1 MRSTIILGSTLLLA
15 LTAAPLGAQTGL
27 PPSATAPLPTSRFVV
42 SYEVSAALLSNRL
55 PSQYARAIPE
65 PLLDE
70 LAADEAFSGIDL
82 GGSAGN
88 GVLVR
93 FDFPDMESYREWE
106 ARGETQQLLAE
117 LRQAIGYG
125 YSRSSLSM
133 RRVPADAHHTM
144 PTAPRRRAPAPG
156 ATQPN
161 TTKQAASRTD

>member
-1 MRSTIILGSTLLLA
+1 MRHTILGSTLLLA
-15 LTAAPLGAQTGL
+15 LGAPLAAQNTL
-27 PPSATAPLPTSRFVV
+27 PPSATAPLATSRFVV

-55 PSQYARAIPE
+55 PSQYAKAIPE
-65 PLLDE
+65 PLMEE

-106 ARGETQQLLAE
+106 ARAETQQLLAE

-125 YSRSSLSM
+125 YSRSAISM
-133 RRVPADAHHTM
+133 RRVPNDAHHAT
-144 PTAPRRRAPAPG
+144 PTAPRRRAPVPSAP
-156 ATQPN
+156 QPK
-161 TTKQAASRTD
+161 TTERAASRTS